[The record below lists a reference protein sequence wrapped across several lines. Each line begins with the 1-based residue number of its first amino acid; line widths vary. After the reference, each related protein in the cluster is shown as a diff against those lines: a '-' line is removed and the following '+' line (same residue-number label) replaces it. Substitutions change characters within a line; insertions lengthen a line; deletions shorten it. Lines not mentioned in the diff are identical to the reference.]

1 MAVGQGRSSG
11 QGVKLLYIRDY
22 LRANTNKDHA
32 KNANK
37 ICDFLATKGIEAS
50 PKTIYNDIFRLQV
63 DFGEPIEYSAKQ
75 RGYYITKPLFEPY
88 ELRLIV
94 DSIQSSKFIT
104 QSEARSITAK
114 IKEFADVYTK
124 DSLNRTAYVS
134 NRVRSKN
141 DSVVKDV
148 DRIHYAILNNLKI
161 GFRYFHYTPNK
172 QNPKKY
178 SKKGELFVV
187 SPYAFHWDNGNY
199 YLYAYVSEK
208 EGFRSFRVDRMEAIT
223 EPIYEDRE
231 GADLFRA
238 EHLTQR
244 EAKVFQMY
252 HGEKHNVKM
261 RFINRFADAV
271 IDQFGKDIIMI
282 PDGDNHFTVNALIE
296 ISPPFFAWISTFG
309 RGVKIISPKPV
320 VEEMKK
326 FIEKVSDMYKDE
338 GEG

>member
-1 MAVGQGRSSG
+1 MAEGQGRSSG

-22 LRANTNKDHA
+22 LRTNTNKDNP
-32 KNANK
+32 KNAGK
-37 ICDFLATKGIEAS
+37 ICKYLATKGISAS

-63 DFGEPIEYSAKQ
+63 DFGEPIEYSAKG
-75 RGYYITKPLFEPY
+75 RGYYITEPQFEPY

-104 QSEARSITAK
+104 QTEAQSITAK

-124 DSLNRTAYVS
+124 DSLNRNAYVS

-141 DSVVKDV
+141 ESVVKDS
-148 DRIHYAILNNLKI
+148 DKIHRAIANNMKI
-161 GFRYFHYTPNK
+161 GFRYFHYTPNR

-178 SKKGELFVV
+178 SKSGNLFIV
-187 SPYAFHWDNGNY
+187 SPFAFHWDNGNY

-223 EPIYEDRE
+223 EPIPENRE
-231 GADLFRA
+231 GIELFKA
-238 EHLTQR
+238 EHLTQT
-244 EAKVFQMY
+244 EAKVFQMF
-252 HGEKHNVKM
+252 HGEKYNVRM

-271 IDQFGKDIIMI
+271 IDQFGKDVIII
-282 PDGDNHFTVNALIE
+282 PDGDNHFTVSALIE

-309 RGVKIISPKPV
+309 KGAKIMGPPPV
-320 VEEMKK
+320 VEEMKE
-326 FIEKVSDMYKDE
+326 FVRKVSDMYKDDSE
-338 GEG
+338 G

>member
-1 MAVGQGRSSG
+1 MAKGQGRSSG
-11 QGVKLLYIRDY
+11 QGVKLLYVRDY
-22 LRANTNKDHA
+22 LRKHTNKDNA
-32 KNANK
+32 KNAKK
-37 ICDFLATKGIEAS
+37 ICKYLETKGIDAK
-50 PKTIYNDIFRLQV
+50 PKTIYNDILRLQV

-75 RGYYITKPLFEPY
+75 RGYYITKPQFEPY

-94 DSIQSSKFIT
+94 DSIQASKFIT
-104 QSEARSITAK
+104 QEEARSITAK
-114 IKEFADVYTK
+114 IKDFADVYTK

-148 DRIHYAILNNLKI
+148 DKIHLAISLNMKI

-178 SKKGELFVV
+178 SKKGELYIV
-187 SPYAFHWDNGNY
+187 SPFAFHWDNGNY
-199 YLYAYVSEK
+199 YLYAYLSEK
-208 EGFRSFRVDRMEAIT
+208 EGFRSFRVDRMEKIT
-223 EPIYEDRE
+223 SPIPEDRE
-231 GADLFRA
+231 GAELFKA
-238 EHLTQR
+238 EHLTNR

-252 HGEKHNVKM
+252 HGEKYTVRM
-261 RFINRFADAV
+261 RFINFFADAV
-271 IDQFGKDIIMI
+271 IDQFGKDVIII
-282 PDGDNHFTVNALIE
+282 PDGEKHFIINPLVE

-309 RGVKIISPKPV
+309 RGAKILSPQPV
-320 VEEMKK
+320 VEKMKE

>member
-104 QSEARSITAK
+104 QSEARLITAK

-134 NRVRSKN
+134 NRVRNKN

-148 DRIHYAILNNLKI
+148 SVKK
-161 GFRYFHYTPNK
+161 NK
-172 QNPKKY
+172 
-178 SKKGELFVV
+178 S
-187 SPYAFHWDNGNY
+187 
-199 YLYAYVSEK
+199 
-208 EGFRSFRVDRMEAIT
+208 
-223 EPIYEDRE
+223 
-231 GADLFRA
+231 
-238 EHLTQR
+238 TQ
-244 EAKVFQMY
+244 
-252 HGEKHNVKM
+252 
-261 RFINRFADAV
+261 
-271 IDQFGKDIIMI
+271 
-282 PDGDNHFTVNALIE
+282 ALINKG
-296 ISPPFFAWISTFG
+296 T
-309 RGVKIISPKPV
+309 
-320 VEEMKK
+320 
-326 FIEKVSDMYKDE
+326 
-338 GEG
+338 